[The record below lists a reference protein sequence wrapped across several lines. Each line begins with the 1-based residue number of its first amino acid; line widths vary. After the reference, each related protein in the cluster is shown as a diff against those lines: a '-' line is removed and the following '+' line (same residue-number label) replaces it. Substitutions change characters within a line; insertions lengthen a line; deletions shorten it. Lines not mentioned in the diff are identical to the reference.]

1 MLSKRCLRFLT
12 KRKWKR
18 HLPDFFPS
26 AFLQNVQ
33 MIFNTCKIFFLEC
46 NKLEAEYST
55 QSTTFKFN
63 KILLLQKLSKLEIEQ
78 LRRPDLSERQLEQ
91 SIRKRGIDYAEMV
104 RHHKVNKEFQNKVH
118 SSFEKLAV
126 ETKIVNR

>member
-1 MLSKRCLRFLT
+1 MNTRQVVS
-12 KRKWKR
+12 R
-18 HLPDFFPS
+18 HHEMDHPIWTL
-26 AFLQNVQ
+26 A
-33 MIFNTCKIFFLEC
+33 NTFSELK
-46 NKLEAEYST
+46 KTEAEYST

-118 SSFEKLAV
+118 ACFEKLAL
-126 ETKIVNR
+126 ETKIVNRWLSVLIFYITKTY